1 MGSKSSPT
9 WLRRVH
15 RGERGRLARGEV
27 LSLNEARER
36 RRRHSTQSAGKPR
49 TGGRTPGDE
58 RSQGLIAALC
68 LMKFGSTS
76 CHRGRG
82 AAGNATEMTTP
93 VVTLGA
99 EVNPWRAVC
108 AERCKHGSEGGVGK
122 HRSAVRPAP
131 TLPLWGRLCYKD
143 LGQFVARLYCS
154 LLRLVRTS
162 NHAHWHIIHT
172 FGVPQVDT
180 KGYLRPDGS
189 GSGFVKLLRLRRSS
203 GKRVP
208 LPGPTHPLG
217 GPLRT
222 CNFGPTLES
231 LPHLFAVLRRGQQM
245 PSGSEVLGNGAIRG
259 QKSLGMPR

>member
-82 AAGNATEMTTP
+82 AAVNATEMTTPVVTLGAEVNATEMTTP

-108 AERCKHGSEGGVGK
+108 AEKCKHGSEGE
-122 HRSAVRPAP
+122 
-131 TLPLWGRLCYKD
+131 WGNTVRLCALLLPYPCWTNVTRWIYVRRLARMRALYEAPRGSGCWSSGCFPNTVEFIPHQSKGC
-143 LGQFVARLYCS
+143 LGEGCS
-154 LLRLVRTS
+154 MTGALTP
-162 NHAHWHIIHT
+162 IHT
-172 FGVPQVDT
+172 GDA
-180 KGYLRPDGS
+180 R
-189 GSGFVKLLRLRRSS
+189 
-203 GKRVP
+203 
-208 LPGPTHPLG
+208 
-217 GPLRT
+217 
-222 CNFGPTLES
+222 
-231 LPHLFAVLRRGQQM
+231 
-245 PSGSEVLGNGAIRG
+245 
-259 QKSLGMPR
+259 